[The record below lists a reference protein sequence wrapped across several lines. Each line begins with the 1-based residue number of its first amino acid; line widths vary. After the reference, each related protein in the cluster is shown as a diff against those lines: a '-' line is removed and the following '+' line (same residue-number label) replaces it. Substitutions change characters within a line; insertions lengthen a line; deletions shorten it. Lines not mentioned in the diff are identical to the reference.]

1 MNYTWD
7 DITLEHFIKAGK
19 GNLNFVSK
27 DGLINDE
34 TYSSWCAI
42 QDEYIKT
49 MDSETI
55 EMKRYKNVCFKYVQK
70 LQEWAKNPQLSGR
83 VYMEVNK
90 LYIEKT
96 KISDGLFA
104 EESVNWD
111 KIIAQTTLGSKF
123 RIDSH
128 TMRAK
133 EFFNIIKVL

>member
-7 DITLEHFIKAGK
+7 NIILDNFIKAGK

-27 DGLINDE
+27 DGLINEE

-55 EMKRYKNVCFKYVQK
+55 EMKRYKRVCFKYVQK
-70 LQEWAKNPQLSGR
+70 LQEWTENPILEGKIFN
-83 VYMEVNK
+83 EVNS
-90 LYIEKT
+90 LFIEKQ
-96 KISDGLFA
+96 KLSNDLFNS
-104 EESVNWD
+104 EVVDWD
-111 KIIAQTTLGSKF
+111 KIIAQATLGSKF

-128 TMRAK
+128 VMRAK
-133 EFFNIIKVL
+133 EFFNIIKLL